1 MKTIYW
7 QDTDIR
13 IECIEGAL
21 YALYGWNGEKWLHCW
36 KCIDR
41 FTADPDGKEYEV
53 RPIFEQVGEDEDDI
67 DIVGYEIA

>member
-21 YALYGWNGEKWLHCW
+21 YALYGWNGEKYLHCW

-41 FTADPDGKEYEV
+41 FTADPDGREYEV
-53 RPIFEQVGEDEDDI
+53 TPVYTEVDEDEYEI
-67 DIVGYEIA
+67 TGYEVTA